1 MTIVVSKFLGK
12 LLLKKNMHSTALI
25 VLTFLVG
32 RPTQARLLKCFP
44 ECCVGTDVIR
54 AQGNAKSNSL

>member
-1 MTIVVSKFLGK
+1 
-12 LLLKKNMHSTALI
+12 MHSTALI